1 MKQVQPYHYLVFL
14 AGLFILAGLALFSLQ
29 LLPSAEG
36 RSMPVDP
43 LTQNTAGDLYD
54 LWFTGVNLYDLSID
68 HNLTAILFS
77 ADNNKVSLLDR
88 DRKLRWDKV
97 FATAPL
103 QAKLSS
109 CGNYAVVGT
118 AGGRLHF
125 TTADQQFSW
134 DDDGDPV
141 ELLAISPNG
150 AWIAAFR
157 SNEEQ
162 GYQYLELY
170 SQAGELQWTVETG
183 PVLNLYLSS
192 EYLEQTNL
200 YYTALEQE
208 QPQIYAVS
216 LDGRELWTKNN
227 QMLAAVSRHGSR
239 IAAIQENRLIV
250 YDALGYELWSTALP
264 IVPQTVLF
272 NPQNYNR
279 VLVYGSREEIGDNFF
294 YFDLA
299 EDLLWMKNIEDRSL
313 FAFTADGRHIVTSSW
328 RHYKEDYTQ
337 MKILDHDGLEINNWE
352 VAMRVEHLL
361 VSGHP
366 TLAVIG
372 GDDGYIDLVDLRTL
386 IMLNGNGV
394 SAAPL
399 YRPVSAGISSGETK
413 VTLFFNNE
421 SGNLVPVARV
431 VSLTD
436 NPLQAALDEL
446 VRGPAR
452 GSALYR
458 TIPDKEARITAAYE
472 PSTGRLTLDLSP
484 EFLILNG
491 EAQSLSAFNSL
502 IYTVSASPGVE
513 EILLTSE
520 GELLEQF
527 GQLNIEQ
534 PLKAHKWQ
542 KPLFVPS
549 VSGNRYYLA
558 IQELAD
564 GELAEAD
571 LRELL
576 GQVIRSA
583 RTTMAIIPGDLAVI
597 ELREANEQL
606 QISFN
611 RSFKEMFKEE
621 AEEKEIQQL
630 TLFLDSIFL
639 TVFRNSRAQRADILV
654 NGESWAPPAGYP
666 ALGRFY
672 RQPCYINPEF

>member
-1 MKQVQPYHYLVFL
+1 VKRVQPYHYLVAL
-14 AGLFILAGLALFSLQ
+14 AGLFILAGLTLYSLQ
-29 LLPSAEG
+29 LLTSAEG
-36 RSMPVDP
+36 RSLPVDP

-88 DRKLRWDKV
+88 ERKLRWDKI

-118 AGGRLHF
+118 TGGRLHF
-125 TTADQQFSW
+125 TTTDQQFSW
-134 DDDGDPV
+134 DDDGDPL

-150 AWIAAFR
+150 EWIAAYR
-157 SNEEQ
+157 TNEEQ

-170 SQAGELQWTVETG
+170 NQEGELQWTIETG
-183 PVLNLYLSS
+183 QVLNLYLSS

-227 QMLAAVSRHGSR
+227 QMLTAVSRHGSR
-239 IAAIQENRLIV
+239 IAAMQEKRLIV
-250 YDALGYELWSTALP
+250 YDALGYELWSASLP
-264 IVPQTVLF
+264 IEPQTVLF

-279 VLVYGSREEIGDNFF
+279 VLVYGSREEIGENFF

-299 EDLLWMKNIEDRSL
+299 EDLLWMKNIEDGSL

-328 RHYKEDYTQ
+328 RHFKEDYTQ
-337 MKILDHDGLEINNWE
+337 MKIFDHDGLEINNWE
-352 VAMRVEHLL
+352 VAMRVEKLL

-366 TLAVIG
+366 TLVVIG
-372 GDDGYIDLVDLRTL
+372 GDDGYIDLVDIKSL
-386 IMLNGNGV
+386 ITVNGNGV
-394 SAAPL
+394 SIAPL
-399 YRPVSAGISSGETK
+399 YSPVSAGITSGETK
-413 VTLFFNNE
+413 VTLFFSNE
-421 SGNLVPVARV
+421 SGNLVPVTRA
-431 VSLTD
+431 VSITD
-436 NPLQAALDEL
+436 NPLRAALDEL

-458 TIPDKEARITAAYE
+458 TIPDKEARIEAAYE
-472 PSTGRLTLDLSP
+472 PSTGRLTLDLLP

-491 EAQSLSAFNSL
+491 ETQSLITFNSL
-502 IYTVSASPGVE
+502 IYTASAIPGVE
-513 EILLTSE
+513 EILLVSE
-520 GELLEQF
+520 GESLKQF
-527 GQLNIEQ
+527 GQLNLEQ
-534 PLKAHKWQ
+534 PIRAHEWQ

-558 IQELAD
+558 MQEMAD
-564 GELAEAD
+564 SELAEAD
-571 LRELL
+571 LKELL
-576 GQVIRSA
+576 GQLIRSA
-583 RTTMAIIPGDLAVI
+583 RTTLAIIPADLAVI
-597 ELREANEQL
+597 DLREANEQL
-606 QISFN
+606 QINFN
-611 RSFKEMFKEE
+611 RSFKEMFRAE
-621 AEEKEIQQL
+621 ADEKEIQQV
-630 TLFLDSIFL
+630 TLFLDAIFL
-639 TVFRNSRAQRADILV
+639 TVFRNSRVQRAVILV
-654 NGESWAPPAGYP
+654 SAENWTPPPDFP

-672 RQPCYINPEF
+672 RQPYYINPEF